1 MKSGFCDITQLLN
14 LYDKLL
20 LRRLESSC
28 ESIFREFRETK
39 LKKMTGR
46 R

>member
-20 LRRLESSC
+20 LRRPQSSHPQC
-28 ESIFREFRETK
+28 SIKGADLT
-39 LKKMTGR
+39 
-46 R
+46 